1 MRSKR
6 STSMN
11 WCNTRQAC
19 RWLWANW
26 KHYGRYHILSL
37 LACNRP
43 IMMRKSYIS
52 WNHQRVLLV
61 YCNNSVSTNVI
72 TSCFFFISFRTS
84 CYLVLDLK
92 CGGDL
97 RYYLRKKIVFDEKDV
112 AFYVAC
118 LSSALNHIHSMK
130 ILHRD
135 VKPENIILDER
146 GYPHLAGRFHVPCT
160 NGLLFRCYL

>member
-1 MRSKR
+1 M
-6 STSMN
+6 
-11 WCNTRQAC
+11 
-19 RWLWANW
+19 
-26 KHYGRYHILSL
+26 
-37 LACNRP
+37 
-43 IMMRKSYIS
+43 
-52 WNHQRVLLV
+52 
-61 YCNNSVSTNVI
+61 
-72 TSCFFFISFRTS
+72 
-84 CYLVLDLK
+84 VLDLK

-118 LSSALNHIHSMK
+118 LSSALHHIHSMK